1 MPRQTKPMLRTSAI
15 QVECAHQAAHSS
27 HTPSDPAAAAAL
39 SSAGPSAAAEPPADA
54 PDRCL
59 DCGDGKGGGY
69 EALLYL
75 IFGLGSG
82 WTLVDAT
89 MIEVARMG
97 QVQPEGL
104 ALATALGTAG
114 TIGSTA
120 VVPLFYAFQR
130 QLRWPLGRWVWLA
143 LAGQMGAAV
152 LGAAAWR
159 VTWGGTS
166 AALYAVSFLS
176 TFSGNFQQLAV
187 VPWVQEGGTDSAA
200 VSWTMAGSNFGAVI
214 CSLVGFLQMPGSPEQ
229 RFSVSVFFAVVATLV
244 GLGAAAYAL
253 LRRRRNRHS
262 SRPAAECSA
271 SRGEGGR
278 RARQPVAG
286 DGMASMRH
294 VQQSD
299 LILRRASGSRCA
311 RWCRR
316 ARGCG
321 GFLPWFALHPHVVRV
336 AAVNAIL
343 QLVCW
348 IFLRSLMPYA
358 AARAASEDGTAASAQ
373 QAHEDGHA
381 GELQALTVEVSLL
394 AVFAGATLSAY
405 VPDRAVRLAPAL
417 ACELLP
423 LVAIS
428 ALCAGWRPLGSS
440 TGARAAL
447 LVSATVARFA
457 DGLFSPL
464 LYRIAGD
471 PFPES
476 ERQAVT
482 QWTGVVAIVVS
493 TLGTWV
499 TLGLVAGGVVGGWP
513 ESGEEGSG
521 EGSGEPD

>member
-1 MPRQTKPMLRTSAI
+1 MRLRAR
-15 QVECAHQAAHSS
+15 
-27 HTPSDPAAAAAL
+27 AL
-39 SSAGPSAAAEPPADA
+39 SSPRGRA
-54 PDRCL
+54 PGHR
-59 DCGDGKGGGY
+59 
-69 EALLYL
+69 A
-75 IFGLGSG
+75 
-82 WTLVDAT
+82 
-89 MIEVARMG
+89 
-97 QVQPEGL
+97 P
-104 ALATALGTAG
+104 GT
-114 TIGSTA
+114 
-120 VVPLFYAFQR
+120 
-130 QLRWPLGRWVWLA
+130 
-143 LAGQMGAAV
+143 
-152 LGAAAWR
+152 
-159 VTWGGTS
+159 
-166 AALYAVSFLS
+166 
-176 TFSGNFQQLAV
+176 
-187 VPWVQEGGTDSAA
+187 
-200 VSWTMAGSNFGAVI
+200 
-214 CSLVGFLQMPGSPEQ
+214 
-229 RFSVSVFFAVVATLV
+229 
-244 GLGAAAYAL
+244 
-253 LRRRRNRHS
+253 
-262 SRPAAECSA
+262 
-271 SRGEGGR
+271 
-278 RARQPVAG
+278 
-286 DGMASMRH
+286 
-294 VQQSD
+294 
-299 LILRRASGSRCA
+299 
-311 RWCRR
+311 
-316 ARGCG
+316 
-321 GFLPWFALHPHVVRV
+321 
-336 AAVNAIL
+336 
-343 QLVCW
+343 
-348 IFLRSLMPYA
+348 
-358 AARAASEDGTAASAQ
+358 GTAASAQ